1 MKYYSLR
8 LLFFLF
14 LLAFFSIS
22 SSCAL
27 CNISIQD
34 FYGYD
39 SSAPLNPKLS
49 ILEESLDYSLYRV
62 DFDSVWGRRVPA
74 LYMVPKKCGHL
85 NPSIVFGHGFT
96 GKKEDMRKYL
106 SLLSE
111 KCYCAISI
119 DMWYHGERNIA
130 NKKIYSKHLYQ
141 MREGLAGSVVDLRRA
156 VDFLETRSD
165 EVDQSRISYL
175 GGSMGGI
182 LGALLAGVESRIK
195 CPVLVV
201 GGADWS
207 YLVKNSIVVQVDLSN
222 DGMSRSLA
230 DSARRILAPVDPIN
244 TVQLISPRPLLM
256 INAKHDIL
264 VNPASNKKMFLR
276 AKSPRKIVWFASG
289 HGVPED
295 ETMEIVI
302 DWYDK
307 YLRNDHVPNFDS
319 INEGW
324 KTEAVNI
331 DMSAQLP
338 PVSDSI
344 PLSEYLA
351 YDRDL
356 PLISLRDPI
365 PSSDPAVSK
374 YAISFQG
381 VRDRVVSGVLNI
393 PSQGSAPYPVAVYI
407 HDISDSPSNLA
418 MLVDTLARIGY
429 ASVSIDSYQFT
440 DKASDPLVAVS
451 NGPFNARNL
460 YVQTIQDNIR
470 LIDFLEKLNTVTTS
484 GLTFIGEGS
493 GASIALSASFLDS
506 RIQKV
511 VSIDSPADLLKYQ
524 LSKLYDVASVPLSWS
539 NESYSRNAFAPVD
552 PLNLINNA
560 SSATIL
566 FIRKGKSNENEFLNT
581 LSIYKNVPGAFY
593 VPNTLSDAVSK
604 ESDIGIALA
613 TIASFIADTHNHK
626 STDLVSYLHN
636 ISFVPINAAS
646 EPDIS
651 SVHDPIPHTCSVS
664 NINANL
670 PISIVSSP
678 IIINARIDC
687 ATDSPETVIAAM
699 SGMNKH
705 VSYIQLYDNGQNG
718 DNAAGDNIFTGS
730 FEIPSSG
737 YDSFDIR
744 VGGVTNSWSPLIEK
758 TISIAR

>member
-1 MKYYSLR
+1 MKFHSLR
-8 LLFFLF
+8 LLFSLF

-49 ILEESLDYSLYRV
+49 ILEETLDYSLYRV

-85 NPSIVFGHGFT
+85 NPAIVFGHGFT

-130 NKKIYSKHLYQ
+130 NKKMYSKHLYQ

-165 EVDQSRISYL
+165 EVDHSRISYL

-207 YLVKNSIVVQVDLSN
+207 YLVKNSIVVQVDLSS

-276 AKSPRKIVWFASG
+276 AKAPRRIVWFASG

-295 ETMEIVI
+295 ETMKIVI

-307 YLRNDHVPNFDS
+307 YLRNDHVPDFDS
-319 INEGW
+319 TNEGW
-324 KTEAVNI
+324 NTEAVNI

-338 PVSDSI
+338 PVSDSF

-365 PSSDPAVSK
+365 PSSDPFVSK
-374 YAISFQG
+374 FAISFQG
-381 VRDRVVSGVLNI
+381 ARDRMVSGILNI
-393 PSQGSAPYPVAVYI
+393 PSQGSKPFPVAVFI
-407 HDISDSPSNLA
+407 HDVGDSPSSLA
-418 MLVDTLARIGY
+418 LLVDTLARIGY
-429 ASVSIDSYQFT
+429 ASVSIDSYQFA
-440 DKASDPLVAVS
+440 DKLSDPITAMS

-460 YVQTIQDNIR
+460 YVQTIQDNLR
-470 LIDFLEKLNTVTTS
+470 LIDFLEKLNSVTTS

-493 GASIALSASFLDS
+493 GASIALSASFLDN

-511 VSIDSPADLLKYQ
+511 ISLDTPFDLYKYQ
-524 LSKLYDVASVPLSWS
+524 ASKLNDSASLPLSWS

-552 PLNLINNA
+552 PSNLINTA
-560 SSATIL
+560 STASIL
-566 FIRKGKSNENEFLNT
+566 FIRKNKSNENEFLNT
-581 LSIYKNVPGAFY
+581 LSIYRNVPGAFY
-593 VPNTLSDAVSK
+593 VPNTSSNTTSS
-604 ESDIGIALA
+604 ESDIGCALA
-613 TIASFIADTHNHK
+613 AIASFI
-626 STDLVSYLHN
+626 TDAHVKELIDSIPYLHN
-636 ISFVPINAAS
+636 IAFMSINTAS
-646 EPDIS
+646 EPHIS
-651 SVHDPIPHTCSVS
+651 SVHGSIPNTCSVS

-670 PISIVSSP
+670 SDSLASSLM
-678 IIINARIDC
+678 IINARIDC
-687 ATDSPETVIAAM
+687 ATDSAKTVIAAV
-699 SGMNKH
+699 SGMNNRI
-705 VSYIQLYDNGQNG
+705 SYIQLYDNGQNG

-737 YDSFDIR
+737 YESFNIR
-744 VGGVTNSWSPLIEK
+744 VGGVTNSWLPMVEK
-758 TISIAR
+758 TISSAR

>member
-1 MKYYSLR
+1 MKFHSSR
-8 LLFFLF
+8 FHFFFL
-14 LLAFFSIS
+14 LLAFFSIP

-34 FYGYD
+34 FYAYD

-49 ILEESLDYSLYRV
+49 VLEESLDYSLYRV
-62 DFDSVWGRRVPA
+62 EYDSVWGRRVPS
-74 LYMVPKKCGHL
+74 LYMNPKKCGHP
-85 NPSIVFGHGFT
+85 NPAIVFGHGFT

-130 NKKIYSKHLYQ
+130 NKKMYSKHLYQ

-165 EVDQSRISYL
+165 EVDHSRISYL

-276 AKSPRKIVWFASG
+276 AKSPRRIVWFASG

-302 DWYDK
+302 NWYDK
-307 YLRNDHVPNFDS
+307 YLRNDHMPDFDS

-338 PVSDSI
+338 PVSDSF

-365 PSSDPAVSK
+365 PSSTPFMSK
-374 YAISFQG
+374 FAISFQG
-381 VRDRVVSGVLNI
+381 VRDRMVSGVLNI
-393 PSQGSAPYPVAVYI
+393 PSQGFAPYPVAVFI
-407 HDISDSPSNLA
+407 HDIGDSPSNLD

-440 DKASDPLVAVS
+440 DKASDPIAAMS

-460 YVQTIQDNIR
+460 YVQTIQDNLR
-470 LIDFLEKLNTVTTS
+470 LIDFLEKLNTITTS
-484 GLTFIGEGS
+484 DLTFIGEGS
-493 GASIALSASFLDS
+493 GASIALAASFLDA
-506 RIQKV
+506 RIHKV
-511 VSIDSPADLLKYQ
+511 VSIDAPEDLLKYQ
-524 LSKLYDVASVPLSWS
+524 VFKLNNRSFLPMSWS

-552 PLNLINNA
+552 PLNLINSA
-560 SSATIL
+560 SSASIL
-566 FIRKGKSNENEFLNT
+566 FIRKDKLNENEFLSA
-581 LSIYKNVPGAFY
+581 LSIFKNVPGASY
-593 VPNTLSDAVSK
+593 VPNTSSDTTSS
-604 ESDIGIALA
+604 ESDIGSALA
-613 TIASFIADTHNHK
+613 AIASFITNTHIK
-626 STDLVSYLHN
+626 EPTDSISYLHN
-636 ISFVPINAAS
+636 IAFVSINTAS
-646 EPDIS
+646 EPHIS
-651 SVHDPIPHTCSVS
+651 SVHGSAPNTCSVS

-670 PISIVSSP
+670 SDSPISSLM
-678 IIINARIDC
+678 IINARIDC
-687 ATDSPETVIAAM
+687 ATDSAKTVIAAV
-699 SGMNKH
+699 SGMNKR

-718 DNAAGDNIFTGS
+718 DNVAGDNIFTGS
-730 FEIPSSG
+730 FKIPSSG
-737 YDSFDIR
+737 YESFDIR
-744 VGGVTNSWSPLIEK
+744 VGGVTNSWYPMVEK
-758 TISIAR
+758 IISSAH

>member
-1 MKYYSLR
+1 MKFHSLL
-8 LLFFLF
+8 LLFSLL

-22 SSCAL
+22 SNCAL

-34 FYGYD
+34 FYAYD

-49 ILEESLDYSLYRV
+49 VLEESLDYSLYRV
-62 DFDSVWGRRVPA
+62 EYDSVWGRRVPA
-74 LYMVPKKCGHL
+74 LYMVPKKCGHP
-85 NPSIVFGHGFT
+85 NPAIVFGHGFT

-130 NKKIYSKHLYQ
+130 NKKMYSKHLYQ

-165 EVDQSRISYL
+165 EVDHSRISYL

-207 YLVKNSIVVQVDLSN
+207 YLVKNSIVVQVDLSS

-276 AKSPRKIVWFASG
+276 AKAPRRIVWFASG

-295 ETMEIVI
+295 ETMDIVI

-307 YLRNDHVPNFDS
+307 YLRNDHVPDFYS
-319 INEGW
+319 TNEGW

-338 PVSDSI
+338 PVSDSF

-365 PSSDPAVSK
+365 PSSDPFVSK
-374 YAISFQG
+374 FAISFQG
-381 VRDRVVSGVLNI
+381 VRDRMVSGVLNI
-393 PSQGSAPYPVAVYI
+393 PSQGSAPFPVAVFI
-407 HDISDSPSNLA
+407 HDIGDSPSNLD

-440 DKASDPLVAVS
+440 DKASDPLAAMS

-460 YVQTIQDNIR
+460 YVQTIQDNLR

-484 GLTFIGEGS
+484 GMTFIGMGS
-493 GASIALSASFLDS
+493 GASIALSASFLDT

-511 VSIDSPADLLKYQ
+511 VSIETPTDLLKYNI
-524 LSKLYDVASVPLSWS
+524 LKLYNRVTVFHSWS

-552 PLNLINNA
+552 PLNLINSS
-560 SSATIL
+560 SSASIL
-566 FIRKGKSNENEFLNT
+566 FIRKDKSNENEFMNT
-581 LSIYKNVPGAFY
+581 LSMFRNVPGAFY
-593 VPNTLSDAVSK
+593 VPNTSSDTTSG
-604 ESDIGIALA
+604 ESDIGSALA
-613 TIASFIADTHNHK
+613 AIASFI
-626 STDLVSYLHN
+626 TDAHIKEPSDSVSYLHN
-636 ISFVPINAAS
+636 IAFVSINTAV
-646 EPDIS
+646 EPHIS
-651 SVHDPIPHTCSVS
+651 SVHGSVSHTCSVS

-670 PISIVSSP
+670 SDSLVSSLM
-678 IIINARIDC
+678 IINARIDC
-687 ATDSPETVIAAM
+687 ATDSAKTVIAAV
-699 SGMNKH
+699 SSMNKH

-730 FEIPSSG
+730 YKIPSSD
-737 YDSFDIR
+737 YESFNIR
-744 VGGVTNSWSPLIEK
+744 VGGVTNSWYPMVEK
-758 TISIAR
+758 TISSAH